1 MCVELHRTAFS
12 QTALKLDWT
21 CPVLSEWGNHTLE
34 VALLFKKMLNT
45 RSLPQILWSVRNLQ
59 PFARAPGGAAVDRVS
74 QTYSTAP
81 GIPAAATSIS
91 SIFNVEG
98 DAALFFS
105 QRAEAGTL
113 TLQPLS
119 AQNPVLTGKAAAG
132 HPWFV
137 PTGVRLGEPTPGR
150 PSCLCCW
157 RAGAEQ
163 QPAYAL

>member
-1 MCVELHRTAFS
+1 M
-12 QTALKLDWT
+12 
-21 CPVLSEWGNHTLE
+21 
-34 VALLFKKMLNT
+34 ALLFKKMLNT

-81 GIPAAATSIS
+81 GIPAAVTSIS
-91 SIFNVEG
+91 SIFNLEG

-132 HPWFV
+132 H
-137 PTGVRLGEPTPGR
+137 
-150 PSCLCCW
+150 S
-157 RAGAEQ
+157 
-163 QPAYAL
+163 